1 MTVEEMNAKRI
12 ELGYSYR
19 ELAELSGVPVG
30 TVQKIFGRITLRP
43 RRETILKL
51 ERVLGKAA
59 YVPGNTEQAGS
70 VGRKY
75 TNAGQVPG
83 TVQVSETVQ
92 VREPAAAYNAS
103 GADYRASVSDD
114 RFRDREAEE
123 RERWPQ
129 HHYSRQG
136 QYTLEDYYALPEDQR
151 VELIDGVFYD
161 MGAPASPHQLIGG
174 SVYSQLAAFRNAN
187 KGPCLPMMSPV
198 DVQLNRDDRT
208 VVQPDVLIVCDRSKI
223 TWKGIYGAPDFIVE
237 VLSPA
242 TRKKDMTLK
251 LAKYIDAGVREY
263 WLIDPRTRQIVVH
276 DLENGGIPAIYTFKD
291 RVPVGIWEGKCAID
305 FSDVAELMDE
315 LFPEA

>member
-1 MTVEEMNAKRI
+1 MTVAEMNRRRI
-12 ELGYSYR
+12 ERGYSCR
-19 ELAELSGVPVG
+19 ELADLTGVPAG
-30 TVQKIFGRITLRP
+30 TIRKVFGGITKRP
-43 RRETILKL
+43 RRETLLKL
-51 ERVLGKAA
+51 ERILGKPDSEMTGSAA
-59 YVPGNTEQAGS
+59 PAG
-70 VGRKY
+70 G
-75 TNAGQVPG
+75 AAPG
-83 TVQVSETVQ
+83 TLTASGRSGDSGTME
-92 VREPAAAYNAS
+92 VREPAEAY
-103 GADYRASVSDD
+103 RVPLPDD

-198 DVQLNRDDRT
+198 DVQLDRDNRT
-208 VVQPDVLIVCDRSKI
+208 VVQPDVLVVCDRSKI
-223 TWKGIYGAPDFIVE
+223 TYQGIYGAPDFIVE
-237 VLSPA
+237 VLSPS

-251 LAKYIDAGVREY
+251 LAKYIEAGVREY
-263 WLIDPRTRQIVVH
+263 WQIDPRTRQIVVH
-276 DLENGGIPAIYTFKD
+276 DLENGGIPAIYTFQD
-291 RVPVGIWEGKCAID
+291 RVPVGIWEGKCCIV

>member
-30 TVQKIFGRITLRP
+30 TVQKVFGRITLRP

-51 ERVLGKAA
+51 ERALGEPTYALR
-59 YVPGNTEQAGS
+59 NTEQAGPPFRDVQYVS
-70 VGRKY
+70 GAVGKEH
-75 TNAGQVPG
+75 TD
-83 TVQVSETVQ
+83 SVQ

-103 GADYRASVSDD
+103 GADYRASVPDD

-208 VVQPDVLIVCDRSKI
+208 MVQPDVLIVCDRSKI

>member
-1 MTVEEMNAKRI
+1 MTIEEMNAKRI

-30 TVQKIFGRITLRP
+30 TVQKVFGRITLRP

-51 ERVLGKAA
+51 ERALGEPTYALRNA
-59 YVPGNTEQAGS
+59 EQAGPPF
-70 VGRKY
+70 
-75 TNAGQVPG
+75 QD
-83 TVQVSETVQ
+83 VQ
-92 VREPAAAYNAS
+92 
-103 GADYRASVSDD
+103 DYRASVPDD

-208 VVQPDVLIVCDRSKI
+208 MVQPDVLIVCDRSKI

>member
-30 TVQKIFGRITLRP
+30 TVQKVFGRITLRP

-51 ERVLGKAA
+51 ERALGEPTYALR
-59 YVPGNTEQAGS
+59 NTEQA
-70 VGRKY
+70 
-75 TNAGQVPG
+75 
-83 TVQVSETVQ
+83 
-92 VREPAAAYNAS
+92 
-103 GADYRASVSDD
+103 GADYRASVPDD

-208 VVQPDVLIVCDRSKI
+208 MVQPDVLIVCDRSKI

-251 LAKYIDAGVREY
+251 LAKYIEAGVREY
-263 WLIDPRTRQIVVH
+263 WMIDPRTRQIVVH

>member
-30 TVQKIFGRITLRP
+30 TVQKVFGRITLRP

-51 ERVLGKAA
+51 ERALGEPTYALR
-59 YVPGNTEQAGS
+59 NTEQAGPPF
-70 VGRKY
+70 
-75 TNAGQVPG
+75 QD
-83 TVQVSETVQ
+83 VQ
-92 VREPAAAYNAS
+92 
-103 GADYRASVSDD
+103 DYRASVPDD

-208 VVQPDVLIVCDRSKI
+208 MVQPDVLIVCDRSKI